1 MVFNLPAALKMDPQ
15 DRNTPVG
22 ALDEDEEGYV
32 ICPDCFTCIHCGPVG
47 ITNLETWYRA

>member
-22 ALDEDEEGYV
+22 ALDEEGYV
-32 ICPDCFTCIHCGPVG
+32 IYPDCFTHIHCGPVG
-47 ITNLETWYRA
+47 IANLEKWCHA